1 MATIYELTDEY
12 VELLNMLEDPDIDPD
27 VLADTMEGLSG
38 EIEVKADGYAKVIA
52 ELNSAIAGLKAEIER
67 LTNRKTTMENNVKY
81 LKSTLQFAM
90 ETTGKTKFKTE
101 LFSFG
106 IQKNPA
112 SVVIDEPYLENIPD
126 KYLIPQDPKI
136 DKVKIKEDLKAGI
149 DIGIAHLE
157 QSQSLRIR

>member
-12 VELLNMLEDPDIDPD
+12 VDLLNMLEDPELDPE
-27 VLADTMEGLSG
+27 VLADTMEGMSG
-38 EIEVKADGYAKVIA
+38 EIEAKADGYAKVIA
-52 ELNSAIAGLKAEIER
+52 ELNAEIAGLKAEIER
-67 LTNRKTTMENNVKY
+67 MTNRKTTMENNVKY

>member
-81 LKSTLQFAM
+81 LKSALQFAM

-101 LFSFG
+101 LFSFS

-112 SVVIDEPYLENIPD
+112 SVVITDESRVAHDYM
-126 KYLIPQDPKI
+126 IPQPPKI
-136 DKVKIKEDLKAGI
+136 DKKAIKEALNEGFEFDW
-149 DIGIAHLE
+149 AHLE

>member
-12 VELLNMLEDPDIDPD
+12 VELLNMLEDPEIDPE

-38 EIEVKADGYAKVIA
+38 EIEAKADGYAKVIA
-52 ELNSAIAGLKAEIER
+52 ELNAAIAGLKAEIER

-90 ETTGKTKFKTE
+90 ETTGKTKFKTD
-101 LFSFG
+101 LFSFSV
-106 IQKNPA
+106 QKNPA

-136 DKVKIKEDLKAGI
+136 DKAKIKEDLKAGI

>member
-52 ELNSAIAGLKAEIER
+52 ELNAAIAGLKAEIER

-90 ETTGKTKFKTE
+90 ETTGKTKFKTD
-101 LFSFG
+101 LFSFSV
-106 IQKNPA
+106 QKNPA
-112 SVVIDEPYLENIPD
+112 AVVVDKPLTEIPD

-136 DKVKIKEDLKAGI
+136 DKTKIKEDLKAGI

>member
-12 VELLNMLEDPDIDPD
+12 VDLLNMLEDPELDPE

-38 EIEVKADGYAKVIA
+38 EIEAKADGYAKVIA
-52 ELNSAIAGLKAEIER
+52 ELNAEIAGLKAEIER
-67 LTNRKTTMENNVKY
+67 MANRKTTMENNVKY

>member
-52 ELNSAIAGLKAEIER
+52 ELNAAIAGLKAEIER

>member
-12 VELLNMLEDPDIDPD
+12 VDLLNMLEDPELDPE

-38 EIEVKADGYAKVIA
+38 EIEAKADGYAKVIA
-52 ELNSAIAGLKAEIER
+52 ELNAEIAGLKAEIER
-67 LTNRKTTMENNVKY
+67 MTNRKTTMENNVKY

>member
-12 VELLNMLEDPDIDPD
+12 VDLLNMLEDPELDPE

-38 EIEVKADGYAKVIA
+38 EIEAKADGYAKVIA
-52 ELNSAIAGLKAEIER
+52 ELNAEIAGLKAEIER
-67 LTNRKTTMENNVKY
+67 MTNRKTTMENNVKY

-101 LFSFG
+101 LFSFC

-112 SVVIDEPYLENIPD
+112 SVVIDDPYLENIPD

>member
-52 ELNSAIAGLKAEIER
+52 ELNAAIAGLKAEIER
-67 LTNRKTTMENNVKY
+67 LANRKTTMENNVKY

>member
-1 MATIYELTDEY
+1 MSTLYELTEEY
-12 VELLNMLEDPDIDPD
+12 TQLLDLLEDPDLDPE
-27 VLADTMEGLSG
+27 VLADTMEGISG

-52 ELNSAIAGLKAEIER
+52 QLTSSVEGIKAEIDR
-67 LTNRKTTMENNVKY
+67 LQKRKTTLENNIKY
-81 LKSTLQFAM
+81 VKSTLQFAM
-90 ETTGKTKFKTE
+90 ETTGKTKFKTD
-101 LFSFG
+101 LFSFSV
-106 IQKNPA
+106 QKNPA

-136 DKVKIKEDLKAGI
+136 DKAKIKEDLKAGI